1 MDDVGSVGTVP
12 PMISLTP
19 DECRVLGVLIE
30 KELTTQEQYP
40 LTLNVI
46 VSGCNQKNNRDP
58 VVSYDD
64 DRAFDAL
71 DSLRQKG
78 LVVRVDTHGS
88 RVPKYRHEAMPK
100 LQIDRFQLVILAELL
115 LRGPQTL
122 GEIRGRASRM
132 HHLDT
137 MEIVKESLGKLMNR
151 EQPLARQIA
160 PSPGSRAER
169 YGQLLCPDA
178 HPIDAP
184 ASDAGVPEGAVAASP
199 SNRSLTQRI
208 EQLEGQVATMRTVL
222 SRMAQALGEP
232 DPFAGEDPVSGGQ

>member
-1 MDDVGSVGTVP
+1 
-12 PMISLTP
+12 MISLTP

-30 KELTTQEQYP
+30 KELTTPEQYP
-40 LTLNVI
+40 LTLNAV
-46 VSGCNQKNNRDP
+46 VNGCNQKSNRDP
-58 VVSYDD
+58 VMSFDD
-64 DRAFDAL
+64 DRAHDAV
-71 DSLRQKG
+71 DSLREKG
-78 LVVRVDTHGS
+78 LVVRVDMHGS
-88 RVPKYRHEAMPK
+88 RVPKFRHEAMTK

-122 GEIRGRASRM
+122 GELRGRASRM

-137 MEIVKESLGKLMNR
+137 LEIVRESLGKLMNR
-151 EQPLARQIA
+151 EQPLAREIA

-169 YGQLLCPDA
+169 FGQLLCPDA

-184 ASDAGVPEGAVAASP
+184 VSGGAETESIGAATL

-208 EQLEGQVATMRTVL
+208 DELERQVTTMRTVI

-232 DPFAGEDPVSGGQ
+232 DPFAEEQQVNGDR